1 MTYDRYESPLS
12 ERYAS
17 REMQYIF
24 SPDMKLS
31 LIHICPQTVK
41 AKQQFLKDKGYYK
54 GSVDGSYGPE
64 TCKADQ
70 KWLNANY
77 NEWK

>member
-1 MTYDRYESPLS
+1 MVMEEQKYLKKKGYYKGQIDGFYG
-12 ERYAS
+12 
-17 REMQYIF
+17 
-24 SPDMKLS
+24 
-31 LIHICPQTVK
+31 PQTVK

-54 GSVDGSYGPE
+54 GKIDGSYGPE

>member
-1 MTYDRYESPLS
+1 MGMEEQKYLKKKGYYKDSIDGFYG
-12 ERYAS
+12 
-17 REMQYIF
+17 
-24 SPDMKLS
+24 
-31 LIHICPQTVK
+31 PQTVK

>member
-1 MTYDRYESPLS
+1 MDFTVRRLS
-12 ERYAS
+12 
-17 REMQYIF
+17 
-24 SPDMKLS
+24 
-31 LIHICPQTVK
+31 
-41 AKQQFLKDKGYYK
+41 KQKQFLKDKGYYK